1 MKKLTFWEKID
12 GVFGIGTFLLLLL
25 MDLVFLL
32 PTVALFHYD
41 LARKDQIEHLSRI
54 SRTNDRL
61 INEVIRPEIET
72 KYKTKAFRVKS
83 RFNSASVRVETDG
96 AGQYAGITEDFLEL
110 TAYADTVDFRR
121 DRLTPEERADSTSYL
136 QLEYVLEFDHG
147 SEDGGVTVFC
157 TNRHRHSSWDTA
169 WHTHEL
175 WRERRAVP
183 EVSEPILEQNALN

>member
-1 MKKLTFWEKID
+1 MKKLPFWETID
-12 GVFGIGTFLLLLL
+12 AAFTVGTFALLLLL
-25 MDLVFLL
+25 DLPFLL
-32 PTVALFHYD
+32 VPLMLFRFD
-41 LARKDQIEHLSRI
+41 
-54 SRTNDRL
+54 NDRTARIERTERTTERL
-61 INEVIRPEIET
+61 VNELIRPEIET

-183 EVSEPILEQNALN
+183 EASEPILEQNALN